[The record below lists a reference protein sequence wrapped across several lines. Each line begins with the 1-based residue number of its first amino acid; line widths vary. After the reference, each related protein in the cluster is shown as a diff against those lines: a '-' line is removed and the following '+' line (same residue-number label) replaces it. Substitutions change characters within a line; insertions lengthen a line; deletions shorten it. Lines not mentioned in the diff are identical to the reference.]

1 MSQFIRQRPRTFLA
15 IAAVLVLLAGVVGL
29 APRAFPHPEPTPDA
43 AAVPPPAEETPA
55 TAVVCFGH
63 VDVEPGVIALLPA
76 QPGRVSKVLVS
87 EGQAVRAGQAL
98 VTLDD
103 RLAGYR
109 LNEAEAAVKGAG
121 ARVSQAREAAQQHTA
136 RLAQQREAVEAAR
149 SASAAARETL
159 ARKQQLVDAGHLHAK
174 DLAPFADGV
183 QQTQSLEKIEGEK
196 VRELTLHDPETAVA
210 QAEAELAGA
219 AARAQQARHV
229 VDECVLR
236 APGDGTVLRLLAAVG
251 TSYDGAPGASPALYF
266 CPDALRIVRAEVAQE
281 YADRVAVGQAAVVH
295 NDGAETPSWKGHVSR
310 VSDWCTRRRSMLLEP
325 REQNDV
331 RTLECLV
338 TLDPGQPP
346 LRIGQRVQVKLSEAY
361 P

>member
-1 MSQFIRQRPRTFLA
+1 MSQFIRRRPRTFLA
-15 IAAVLVLLAGVVGL
+15 IAALLVLLAGVAGL
-29 APRAFPHPEPTPDA
+29 APRAFPRAEPPPDA
-43 AAVPPPAEETPA
+43 AVPAPNPEEATQ

-63 VDVEPGVIALLPA
+63 VDVESGVVAVLPA
-76 QPGRVSKVLVS
+76 QPGRVTKVHVT

-109 LNEAEAAVKGAG
+109 LNEAEAAMKGAG
-121 ARVSQAREAAQQHTA
+121 ARVSQAREAAQQHAA

-159 ARKQQLVDAGHLHAK
+159 ARKQQLVDAGHLHPK
-174 DLAPFADGV
+174 ELAPFADQV

-196 VRELTLHDPETAVA
+196 LRELKLHDPETAVT

-219 AARAQQARHV
+219 AARVQQARHV

-251 TSYDGAPGASPALYF
+251 TSYDGTPGASPALYF
-266 CPDALRIVRAEVAQE
+266 CPSAPRIVRAEVAQE
-281 YADRVAVGQAAVVH
+281 YADRVSVGQAALVH
-295 NDGAETPSWKGHVSR
+295 NDGAETPSWKGHVSHI
-310 VSDWCTRRRSMLLEP
+310 SDWCTRRRSLLLEP